1 MADRVCCLET
11 QVGILEGALAV
22 EVAASIT
29 HYEMAKKYA
38 DEQIAALE
46 IALRQYIN
54 DLLIDYMVNNPD
66 IDLSNYVTQA
76 ELQAALQNYATT
88 GQLNTLSSDLNN
100 KINDL
105 NTDLNNKINNSNTEL
120 NNKIND
126 LSTDLNSKINTLG
139 TDLVNAEAALRIAL
153 NNLTQE
159 VVLKG
164 LTIDDL
170 VTKVNDLYSK
180 YYDLSGKYNNLDGR
194 VDGLDDKYNNLDGRV
209 DGLDDKY
216 NNLDGRVDGLDGK
229 YDDLSDKYDNL
240 DGKYDDLLAAYNDLL
255 NKYGELSGQ
264 VGQNK
269 SDIEWLKYFL
279 NQLTGRV
286 DGIASDM
293 GNLDSR
299 FITREEFNSWKDAV
313 LEAIL
318 NAGDDNGH
326 NTIQIP
332 IIVTT
337 VVEKVYETL
346 NGKVREQ
353 LEELLKDEDFMKQ
366 FGFLTI
372 DDLDGYLKEGDL
384 DGYLKADDPL
394 ILALIAD
401 VEALKGQEDYGDRIK
416 ALEDLLKGSDGVIGS
431 RLTDIEGVTGDHEA
445 RIKKLEEDILKL
457 FDEYVTKDALDA
469 LKAIMATKDDIKDF
483 ITEDNVKN
491 LLKEYAPLSDFNDL
505 KNNFNTFKTDV
516 LDYMGEN
523 NAKVDGIKNTVDNL
537 VNTEIPGM
545 KTDIAN
551 LQTAVGENTTKINDL
566 QDAVNT
572 ITSDV
577 NALKDK
583 VANIQN
589 QLAKQV
595 TGIII
600 QGTKNPMFGTFS
612 IPTNI
617 QSNVLVAYYGVP
629 ESDGEFPTNKT
640 GNYGE
645 RADQALT
652 AAEIAKLKEQGL
664 KQFKFYAAEPLLN
677 GEDEGTAGKIYMTI
691 NPNTADLDGL
701 KLSIVNTLD
710 EESPIQLKPIQ
721 KSNEKLQ
728 FGFTRA
734 NNGFYEAEAYIDVND
749 LDKDNSIPV
758 TREDILN
765 SFNEVRHTLAD
776 IAEEYKTT
784 GTIQLGD
791 LATKVYQTIS
801 TLKMDKSGLKCTYT
815 TKDTEGNETEHSVY
829 SQYNLGATFINPLNL
844 NTAKDFNFKT
854 MIGYETIEGIL
865 NDIAKTLKDHIDVL
879 FKDAINTPQLQNL
892 INNFVLDELEFV
904 NMTNNYI
911 AHFNARVSKITLNG
925 NDYKLTLPGSGSF
938 AVMFDK
944 NLKAGGAPVS
954 IPDAVKFDA
963 DKMTNVVRATLVI
976 GGDLNSDV
984 TTMIIVPASGEDGVI
999 GAYATIQLTPES
1011 VSVANAGGVIV
1022 VTTPDGSTNVATFT
1036 GGSIDTSGY
1045 AATVHLR
1052 NVVGGN
1058 GELNLPV
1065 VLEVTDDI
1073 KKLLDQQI
1081 TTMDKVV
1088 DELNKIIKRINDYNG
1103 IVDGWVDDF
1112 IDDYLRKYL
1121 DEINNGVVGFFN
1133 AINRRFGPFMAASDS
1148 SKGLKRMSRIKD
1160 MPTIMKKE
1168 ELVFYPTTKTL
1179 ELIVPL
1185 SRKHVAVTNV
1195 FKGSATAYDDADCL
1209 AKMKAVNSGE
1219 DFNKVVD
1226 VTVRKLNVT
1235 GMVPGYVYE
1244 IAYSI
1249 LDFDGN
1255 MSTKKYYIEV
1265 K

>member
-1 MADRVCCLET
+1 
-11 QVGILEGALAV
+11 
-22 EVAASIT
+22 
-29 HYEMAKKYA
+29 
-38 DEQIAALE
+38 
-46 IALRQYIN
+46 
-54 DLLIDYMVNNPD
+54 
-66 IDLSNYVTQA
+66 
-76 ELQAALQNYATT
+76 
-88 GQLNTLSSDLNN
+88 
-100 KINDL
+100 
-105 NTDLNNKINNSNTEL
+105 
-120 NNKIND
+120 
-126 LSTDLNSKINTLG
+126 
-139 TDLVNAEAALRIAL
+139 
-153 NNLTQE
+153 
-159 VVLKG
+159 
-164 LTIDDL
+164 
-170 VTKVNDLYSK
+170 
-180 YYDLSGKYNNLDGR
+180 
-194 VDGLDDKYNNLDGRV
+194 
-209 DGLDDKY
+209 
-216 NNLDGRVDGLDGK
+216 
-229 YDDLSDKYDNL
+229 
-240 DGKYDDLLAAYNDLL
+240 
-255 NKYGELSGQ
+255 
-264 VGQNK
+264 
-269 SDIEWLKYFL
+269 
-279 NQLTGRV
+279 
-286 DGIASDM
+286 
-293 GNLDSR
+293 
-299 FITREEFNSWKDAV
+299 
-313 LEAIL
+313 
-318 NAGDDNGH
+318 
-326 NTIQIP
+326 
-332 IIVTT
+332 
-337 VVEKVYETL
+337 
-346 NGKVREQ
+346 
-353 LEELLKDEDFMKQ
+353 
-366 FGFLTI
+366 
-372 DDLDGYLKEGDL
+372 
-384 DGYLKADDPL
+384 
-394 ILALIAD
+394 
-401 VEALKGQEDYGDRIK
+401 
-416 ALEDLLKGSDGVIGS
+416 
-431 RLTDIEGVTGDHEA
+431 
-445 RIKKLEEDILKL
+445 
-457 FDEYVTKDALDA
+457 
-469 LKAIMATKDDIKDF
+469 
-483 ITEDNVKN
+483 
-491 LLKEYAPLSDFNDL
+491 
-505 KNNFNTFKTDV
+505 
-516 LDYMGEN
+516 
-523 NAKVDGIKNTVDNL
+523 
-537 VNTEIPGM
+537 
-545 KTDIAN
+545 
-551 LQTAVGENTTKINDL
+551 
-566 QDAVNT
+566 
-572 ITSDV
+572 
-577 NALKDK
+577 
-583 VANIQN
+583 
-589 QLAKQV
+589 
-595 TGIII
+595 
-600 QGTKNPMFGTFS
+600 
-612 IPTNI
+612 
-617 QSNVLVAYYGVP
+617 
-629 ESDGEFPTNKT
+629 
-640 GNYGE
+640 
-645 RADQALT
+645 
-652 AAEIAKLKEQGL
+652 
-664 KQFKFYAAEPLLN
+664 
-677 GEDEGTAGKIYMTI
+677 
-691 NPNTADLDGL
+691 
-701 KLSIVNTLD
+701 
-710 EESPIQLKPIQ
+710 
-721 KSNEKLQ
+721 
-728 FGFTRA
+728 
-734 NNGFYEAEAYIDVND
+734 
-749 LDKDNSIPV
+749 
-758 TREDILN
+758 
-765 SFNEVRHTLAD
+765 
-776 IAEEYKTT
+776 
-784 GTIQLGD
+784 
-791 LATKVYQTIS
+791 
-801 TLKMDKSGLKCTYT
+801 
-815 TKDTEGNETEHSVY
+815 
-829 SQYNLGATFINPLNL
+829 
-844 NTAKDFNFKT
+844 